1 MNEKIIIFL
10 FLLPIIS
17 FYILVW
23 LYPLLLVVLQSFGI
37 PALTTRAEG
46 EYPTLTYYATF
57 FSTRYL
63 DYLWF
68 SFWNSLAAVL
78 LALVIG
84 YFTALIA
91 FIYEF
96 KGKRVFNMIS
106 KIPLFVPY
114 LIAAFM
120 WWLLLTPRGYVYDLL
135 LHLGLINE
143 QVKLANDPLGIG
155 IIFANVW
162 MHIPYVMLISIG
174 TLKVINPELIEAA
187 RVLGANMRRTIRY
200 VFIPLS
206 IPGILA
212 SLQLV
217 FISMFGGF
225 SVAYILGAS
234 FPNYLSVRIFED
246 AAVLY
251 KWSFASV
258 GAVIYLVTSLVITYF
273 YSKITR
279 WGLKV

>member
-1 MNEKIIIFL
+1 MREKIIVFL
-10 FLLPIIS
+10 FLLPILS
-17 FYILVW
+17 FYLIIW
-23 LYPLLLVVLQSFGI
+23 IYPLFLVVLQSFGI
-37 PALTTRAEG
+37 PALTTKVEG
-46 EYPTLTYYATF
+46 AYPTLSYYVTF
-57 FSTRYL
+57 FTTKYL

-68 SFWNSLAAVL
+68 SFWNTVVAVFISLI
-78 LALVIG
+78 IG

-96 KGKRVFNMIS
+96 RGKKLFNLIS

-135 LHLGLINE
+135 LHLGIINE
-143 QVKLANDPLGIG
+143 GVKLANDPIGVG
-155 IIFANVW
+155 IIVANVW
-162 MHIPYVMLISIG
+162 MHIPFVLLISIG

-187 RVLGANMRRTIRY
+187 RVLGANMRKTIRY

-234 FPNYLSVRIFED
+234 FPNFLSVRIFED

-258 GAVIYLVTSLVITYF
+258 GAVIYLLTSLVITYF
-273 YSKITR
+273 YSKITK